1 MSARWLSIIGV
12 GEDGLDGL
20 SPAARTLVDEA
31 EVVVGGARHLAMLP
45 ADGRERLT
53 WPTPLS
59 ALVDRLLSRRGRP
72 TCVLATGDPMHFGV
86 GVTFAK
92 RLAAEEMLIVPH
104 VSAFSLAAAR
114 LGWSVDEVDMLTLH
128 GRPIE
133 TVQTFLSPGA
143 RLLLLSENGQTP
155 GRLAAFLNQA
165 GFGDSGITVLE
176 RMGGAHQRIRHAV
189 ASRFDLGDVADLNT
203 LAVECRLSPGARWL
217 PRLPG
222 LPDDAFK
229 SDGQLT
235 KREIRAVTLARLMPG
250 PGQLLWDIGAGSGSI
265 AIEWMRADRRCRAI
279 AVERDEGRRRTI
291 AVNSLALGVPKL
303 RIVAGAA
310 PAVLDG
316 LDPPDAIFIGGGL
329 ADAAAGLL
337 ARCWASLR
345 PGGRLV
351 ANAVTLGGEA
361 ALMAFQA
368 NCGGELTRI
377 SVQRAEAV
385 GPHLGWRSLMPVTQL
400 ATLKP

>member
-31 EVVVGGARHLAMLP
+31 EVLVGGARHLAMLP

-165 GFGDSGITVLE
+165 GFGDSDITVLE

-189 ASRFDLGDVADLNT
+189 ASRFDLGDIADLNT

-368 NCGGELTRI
+368 SCGGELTRI

-400 ATLKP
+400 AALKP